1 MSNSVNKSFDLI
13 AAFNLFKS
21 YSQKRQRAKANFIA
35 ELIGCQ
41 IFVGSKSIVTYEVR
55 VTKRYHKRTVTAVLD
70 DMNYKIV
77 SFHYQ
82 SNYSLADNRK
92 HTYTIITF
100 TPAEGY

>member
-1 MSNSVNKSFDLI
+1 MSNSVNKAFSLVE
-13 AAFNLFKS
+13 AFNLFKS

-41 IFVGSKSIVTYEVR
+41 IFVGSKKIVNYEVR
-55 VTKRYHKRTVTAVLD
+55 VTKRYHKKTVTAVLD

-82 SNYSLADNRK
+82 SNYSLADNKK
-92 HTYTIITF
+92 HTYTVITF